1 MFLAEAVREKDYFSD
16 SINRLQNRI
25 KGLSV
30 ALKESD
36 SKLNK
41 ELLDNKLEE
50 LDKLYKEYQKYSI
63 IVTRAKAAI
72 KIKLNEDEFSIADA
86 ENLVEVLKYK
96 LEFFTDLV
104 IKSEGSNLDPSN
116 IVCTDLKKLD
126 KNIEALR
133 KDIRIIESG
142 ISKATWSIEI

>member
-1 MFLAEAVREKDYFSD
+1 VFLAEAIREKDYFSD
-16 SINRLQNRI
+16 SISRLQNRI
-25 KGLSV
+25 MWLSV
-30 ALKESD
+30 ASKESD

-63 IVTRAKAAI
+63 IVTRAKATI

-96 LEFFTDLV
+96 L
-104 IKSEGSNLDPSN
+104 
-116 IVCTDLKKLD
+116 C
-126 KNIEALR
+126 LR
-133 KDIRIIESG
+133 GQYQTPLIFLQVP
-142 ISKATWSIEI
+142 

>member
-1 MFLAEAVREKDYFSD
+1 VFLAEAIREKDYFSD
-16 SINRLQNRI
+16 SISRLQNRI
-25 KGLSV
+25 MWLAV
-30 ALKESD
+30 ASKESD

-63 IVTRAKAAI
+63 IVTRAKATI

-96 LEFFTDLV
+96 LEFFTGLV
-104 IKSEGSNLDPSN
+104 KKSEGSDIDPSN
-116 IVCTDLKKLD
+116 IICINFKSVD